1 MEFLPEFFQKEVR
14 CEFEISS
21 MMKRAWA
28 AELEVL
34 EVVADVCE
42 RNGLQYF
49 ADWGT
54 LLGAVRHQGFIPWDD
69 DIDICLKRE
78 EYNELIRILPVQLPK
93 GFVMAGMYADSKR
106 LQQAAVC
113 HNIRVMA
120 DEDQWDFNDYMR
132 RFHGFPYQRI
142 GIDIFPLD
150 YMPRDS
156 ELVEIQK
163 DIFTYGIVI
172 LQYWDELKQSG
183 ELDAKLTSMEQ
194 LCSVSIPRD
203 GSTMNFLY
211 RLLDSV
217 ASLYGTEDADELTEY
232 SFYVARPGYRLRKE
246 WYESAVKLSFE
257 NIEIAAPC
265 KYHEVLMAEF
275 GDYMVPDRTDRG
287 HEYPFYGS
295 MEKALEE
302 QIRAVGFPGTVEE
315 FCQKV
320 SCGEWRV

>member
-1 MEFLPEFFQKEVR
+1 MDFSPEFFRKEIR

-34 EVVADVCE
+34 QVVADVCE
-42 RNGLQYF
+42 KNGLQYY

-78 EYNELIRILPVQLPK
+78 EYMELIRILPEWLPK
-93 GFVMAGMYADSKR
+93 GFVMAGMYADSER
-106 LQQAAVC
+106 LRQAALC

-120 DEDQWDFNDYMR
+120 DEEQWDFNDYMK

-142 GIDIFPLD
+142 GIDIFSLD
-150 YMPRDS
+150 YMPRDN
-156 ELVEIQK
+156 ELVEVQK
-163 DIFTYGIVI
+163 DILTYGIVI

-194 LCSVSIPRD
+194 LCSVAIPRD
-203 GSTMNFLY
+203 DSAMNFVY
-211 RLLDSV
+211 RMIDSV
-217 ASLYGTEDADELTEY
+217 AALYGADDAEDMTEY
-232 SFYVARPGYRLRKE
+232 PFYVARPGYRLKKE
-246 WYESAVKLSFE
+246 WYEETVKVPFE
-257 NIEIAAPC
+257 QTEIVVPFR
-265 KYHEVLMAEF
+265 YHEVLTALY
-275 GDYMVPDRTDRG
+275 GDYMVWDKGGSG
-287 HEYPFYGS
+287 HEYPFYGR

-302 QIRAVGFPGTVEE
+302 QVRAVGFPGTVEE

-320 SCGEWRV
+320 SSGEWRV